1 MYICV
6 CCTSSV
12 CEAWCCKG
20 EWWAGSWPELL
31 QQFVNHF
38 FVIQCSDWLNW
49 LYSIFYFG
57 GRCISHKSRAGKMSL
72 ALQLFVAL
80 SGIGVMGPFPWSCSL
95 TTLLWAST
103 NLPSLANMEHKM
115 TYKSLSLFLVVET
128 TAKQDASPWV
138 SRYCK
143 QAKKQASLTLPK
155 GYLRRNRDCS
165 KASRC
170 FQIFSGSSR
179 IQCQWSRSEE
189 NNHRVMKHIT
199 MSTKMKLLIL
209 DYICTDCL
217 W

>member
-1 MYICV
+1 
-6 CCTSSV
+6 
-12 CEAWCCKG
+12 
-20 EWWAGSWPELL
+20 
-31 QQFVNHF
+31 
-38 FVIQCSDWLNW
+38 
-49 LYSIFYFG
+49 
-57 GRCISHKSRAGKMSL
+57 MSP
-72 ALQLFVAL
+72 ALQLFVAQ
-80 SGIGVMGPFPWSCSL
+80 SGIEVMGPFPWSCSL
-95 TTLLWAST
+95 TTLVWAST

-179 IQCQWSRSEE
+179 IQCQWSRSKE
-189 NNHRVMKHIT
+189 NNHRVMKYIT
-199 MSTKMKLLIL
+199 MSTKTKILIL
-209 DYICTDCL
+209 DMTCANWDFLGPKFSVYYWSITGFTKQNHVYKYSAGWIKSTSAVTPKKTITRSKDKNNINVVL
-217 W
+217 TRIAYDRNP